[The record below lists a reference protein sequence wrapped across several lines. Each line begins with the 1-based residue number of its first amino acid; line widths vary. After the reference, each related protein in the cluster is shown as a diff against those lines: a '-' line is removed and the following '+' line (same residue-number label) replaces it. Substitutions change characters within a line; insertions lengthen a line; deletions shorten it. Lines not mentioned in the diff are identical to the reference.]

1 MEYYIVFRP
10 DSSSFYRG
18 LLSSMESSEEQNELL
33 VHGGVKTSLED
44 LLVRGSVGLLR
55 YQG

>member
-1 MEYYIVFRP
+1 MEYYVVFRP

-18 LLSSMESSEEQNELL
+18 LFSSVESSEEQNELL
-33 VHGGVKTSLED
+33 VRGGGKTSLED